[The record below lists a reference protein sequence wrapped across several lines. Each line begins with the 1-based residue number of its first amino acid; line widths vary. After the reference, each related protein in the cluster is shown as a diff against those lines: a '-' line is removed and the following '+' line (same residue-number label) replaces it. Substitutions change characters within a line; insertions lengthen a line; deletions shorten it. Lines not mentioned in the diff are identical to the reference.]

1 MKFKYGSAL
10 VTGGA
15 GFIGSHIV
23 DRLLDNDFDVKVID
37 DLSTGQLENV
47 VAYKEESNFH
57 FVRGDIRNW
66 ETVKRAVKDVDVVFH
81 EAAFIGIPQSV
92 DNPQLTNDVNVN
104 GTLNLL
110 EASLKFNVNRFIYAS
125 STAVYGEQKTLPIK
139 EDAIVHPDS
148 PYAVS
153 KLAAELY
160 VETYYKTYGLETVRL
175 RYFNVYGPR
184 QMYGPYAAVITA
196 FVNNLMMDK
205 PPTIYGDGEQTR
217 DFINVKDVVDANML
231 AMEKKCAGELFNV
244 ATGSQLTINKLL
256 NTLQTVT
263 NKTEIQPVYAE
274 PRSPDIRNSCG
285 DMGKANRILG
295 FKPKVSLKKG
305 LFKLIESNKLL

>member
-23 DRLLDNDFDVKVID
+23 DRLLDNDFDVKVLD

-47 VAYKEESNFH
+47 VAYKKESNFH
-57 FVRGDIRNW
+57 FVKGDIRNW

-148 PYAVS
+148 PYAIS

-160 VETYYKTYGLETVRL
+160 SETYYKTYGLETVRL

-184 QMYGPYAAVITA
+184 QMYGPYAAVVTA

-205 PPTIYGDGEQTR
+205 APTIYGDGEQTR

-256 NTLQTVT
+256 KTLQTVT
-263 NKTEIQPVYAE
+263 KKTQIKPVYAK
-274 PRSPDIRNSCG
+274 PRTSDIRNSCG
-285 DMGKANRILG
+285 DISKAKEILG
-295 FKPKVSLKKG
+295 FKPRVSLKDG
-305 LFKLIESNKLL
+305 LLELIDS

>member
-23 DRLLDNDFDVKVID
+23 DRLLDNGLDVKVID
-37 DLSTGQLENV
+37 DLSTGQLENM
-47 VAYKEESNFH
+47 VAHQEESRFH
-57 FVRGDIRNW
+57 FVRGDIRDW
-66 ETVKRAVKDVDVVFH
+66 EAVKRAVKDVDVVFH

-92 DNPQLTNDVNVN
+92 DNPRLTNDVNVN

-125 STAVYGEQKTLPIK
+125 STAVYGEQEKLPIK
-139 EDAIVHPDS
+139 ENAIAHPDS

-184 QMYGPYAAVITA
+184 QMYGPYAAVVTA

-217 DFINVKDVVDANML
+217 DFINAKDVVEANML
-231 AMEKKCAGELFNV
+231 AMDKKCAGEIFNV
-244 ATGSQLTINKLL
+244 ATGSQLTINKLFKI
-256 NTLQTVT
+256 LQGLTSKSQV
-263 NKTEIQPVYAE
+263 QPVYAE
-274 PRSPDIRNSCG
+274 PRSSDIRNSCG

-295 FKPKVSLKKG
+295 FKPKVSLKEG
-305 LFKLIESNKLL
+305 LFKLIESQELS